1 MYNWGFQSMVT
12 ELTSS
17 DNYFC
22 LSWRFIIPCSN
33 KTRKSFKEGHK
44 PANDLGYCHL
54 SPTCNH
60 MQIPPYT
67 RNKDRNWFWFP
78 SSLLPAGPFP
88 PAPVLKYCLTQQIM
102 RKTYQQKTK
111 AEGIDVQVYFTEKN
125 SKNQVIVC
133 ILYSAQPG
141 KLCYN
146 REAPL
151 LALKLIWVII

>member
-1 MYNWGFQSMVT
+1 MTWDTATFLPLAIICKFHPTQETKT
-12 ELTSS
+12 ETDFDSLPL
-17 DNYFC
+17 FC
-22 LSWRFIIPCSN
+22 QLV
-33 KTRKSFKEGHK
+33 
-44 PANDLGYCHL
+44 L
-54 SPTCNH
+54 SPPT
-60 MQIPPYT
+60 
-67 RNKDRNWFWFP
+67 
-78 SSLLPAGPFP
+78 
-88 PAPVLKYCLTQQIM
+88 PVLKHCLTQQIM